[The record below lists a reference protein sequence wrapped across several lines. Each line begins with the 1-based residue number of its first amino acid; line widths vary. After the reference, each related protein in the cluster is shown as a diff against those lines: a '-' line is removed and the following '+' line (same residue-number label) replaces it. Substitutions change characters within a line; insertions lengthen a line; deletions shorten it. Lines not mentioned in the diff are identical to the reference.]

1 MSGREGRRQEGR
13 EGGRKGGKE
22 GKRQGRKGRRV
33 KQEMKDGREGEKQ
46 KMGGGRKEERE
57 KKGRREG
64 REAGRGRGKGER
76 KDGLPESFENFLR
89 HRVKYFETV
98 DNTTLYIVTYYTVL
112 VCCLN
117 HKLHANGLIHKPL
130 TFFMSP

>member
-1 MSGREGRRQEGR
+1 MGEREAEN
-13 EGGRKGGKE
+13 
-22 GKRQGRKGRRV
+22 
-33 KQEMKDGREGEKQ
+33 
-46 KMGGGRKEERE
+46 GGRKEGRNG
-57 KKGRREG
+57 GRREG
-64 REAGRGRGKGER
+64 ERERGKEEWKG
-76 KDGLPESFENFLR
+76 GPQESFENFLR
-89 HRVKYFETV
+89 HQTKYFENV

>member
-1 MSGREGRRQEGR
+1 MANVVSQWKENGGGGEKEGDRKRGGKERRRERKRKGKKEGRQEGWK
-13 EGGRKGGKE
+13 EGGKE
-22 GKRQGRKGRRV
+22 GI
-33 KQEMKDGREGEKQ
+33 
-46 KMGGGRKEERE
+46 
-57 KKGRREG
+57 
-64 REAGRGRGKGER
+64 KGER
-76 KDGLPESFENFLR
+76 KEGPLGPFENSLMPQA
-89 HRVKYFETV
+89 KYFENL

>member
-1 MSGREGRRQEGR
+1 MWGRRNETRR
-13 EGGRKGGKE
+13 EGGKE

-46 KMGGGRKEERE
+46 KMGGGR
-57 KKGRREG
+57 
-64 REAGRGRGKGER
+64 EAGRGRGKGER
-76 KDGLPESFENFLR
+76 KDGPLESFENFLR
-89 HRVKYFETV
+89 HQVKYFETV
-98 DNTTLYIVTYYTVL
+98 DSTTLYIVTYYTVL

>member
-1 MSGREGRRQEGR
+1 MWGRRNETRR
-13 EGGRKGGKE
+13 EGGKE

-46 KMGGGRKEERE
+46 KMGGGRKEEG
-57 KKGRREG
+57 KKRRREG
-64 REAGRGRGKGER
+64 REVGRGRGKGER
-76 KDGLPESFENFLR
+76 KDGPLESFENFLR
-89 HRVKYFETV
+89 HQVKYFETV
-98 DNTTLYIVTYYTVL
+98 DSTTLYIVTYYTVL